1 MAEIKTDFGQ
11 AGSAEATSSGKPTIA
26 TAMRDV
32 ADDLAA
38 NKVTTDS
45 SRTRHL
51 SLGILDQGSTSTK
64 FKTTKDFIFQ
74 IDGVVYAKAA
84 TDDIDQPA
92 TTTIADEFAK
102 DLISVDDAGSVTVT
116 GGVIAATQGAA
127 VKPAVPAGEVE
138 IGYIEI
144 PASFTPGST
153 DVTSG
158 MLFDN
163 GTSVQAEVA
172 TIKTTKG

>member
-1 MAEIKTDFGQ
+1 MAEIKSNFGQ
-11 AGSAEATSSGKPTIA
+11 AGSAEAPSGKPTLA
-26 TAMRDV
+26 LAFRDV

-38 NKVTTDS
+38 LKATVDS
-45 SRTRHL
+45 ARTRPL
-51 SLGILDQGSTSTK
+51 SLGVLDQGSTSTK

-74 IDGVVYAKAA
+74 IAGIVYAKAA

-102 DLISVDDAGSVTVT
+102 DLISIDAAGSVTVT
-116 GGVIAATQGAA
+116 GGVIAASQVLA

-144 PASFTPGST
+144 PASFTPGAT
-153 DVTSG
+153 DVTAG

-163 GTSVQAEVA
+163 ATSVQAAVA
-172 TIKTTKG
+172 TLKTTKG